1 MVTVTETVME
11 IVKFVRFLTT
21 TVVPVGVVVVVV
33 VVAVSRL

>member
-1 MVTVTETVME
+1 MVTVTETERE

-21 TVVPVGVVVVVV
+21 TVVPFGVVVVV